1 MNASLVDQ
9 VVNAVLYEGYMLYPY
24 RPSSAKNR
32 TRFTFGRVYPESY
45 SISQHGAEPFI
56 MQTECLVQSASASEI
71 EISVRFL
78 HPMAR
83 EVGALATASAGLS
96 DDAQP
101 EPLPELR
108 VDGKLYQTWQ
118 EAVERTVVVP

>member
-1 MNASLVDQ
+1 MAQ
-9 VVNAVLYEGYMLYPY
+9 
-24 RPSSAKNR
+24 
-32 TRFTFGRVYPESY
+32 
-45 SISQHGAEPFI
+45 QPFI
-56 MQTECLVQSASASEI
+56 MQTECLVQSASAPVI

-83 EVGALATASAGLS
+83 EVGAFATASAELS

-108 VDGKLYQTWQ
+108 VDGRLYQTWQ
-118 EAVERTVVVP
+118 EAVERTVVIPSRQLRALVEGTVSCRLRFRRRARASRSPTTPVRSSESS